1 MLLYI
6 VLFFN
11 LIMMVGC
18 VNTTSRLLE
27 EAFKHLPDGKFSNV
41 VLVSSNL
48 DTDVQVLLLM
58 DNFLGSFNGSTMVSF
73 RDR

>member
-27 EAFKHLPDGKFSNV
+27 EAFKYLPDGKFSNV

-48 DTDVQVLLLM
+48 DTDDQVLLLM